1 MPKFFIDRPVFAW
14 VISLFIMMAG
24 AIAIIHLPIAEYPS
38 VAPPSIS
45 ITATYLGA
53 SAETVQN
60 TVTAVIEEQ
69 MSGLDHLVYMS
80 SSSSSSGQSQVT
92 LYFAPGTDPD
102 IAQVDVQNKLQLAVP
117 SLPVTVQQQ
126 GIVVAKSTRNFLMFF
141 TLSCTNDTLDAIA
154 LGNYIQSTLFDPVS
168 RVSGVGEADLF
179 GSQYAMRIWL
189 DPNKLKDYSIAPA
202 AVISAVEAQNTEVPV
217 GQLGMLPS
225 VDGQAINITLQ
236 GQSTLT
242 TTKQFGNIVLRVN
255 PNGSRVFLRDVSRIE
270 LAGQTYTFGVR
281 ANGRPCAAVGIR
293 LEPGANALAT
303 ADAVRAKVAQ
313 LSKFFPIGVTVT
325 WPYDSTEFIRASIH
339 EVVKTLIEAIIMV
352 FLILYFFLQ
361 NLRTAFI
368 PTIVVPVA
376 LLGSFAIMQLLGF
389 SINVLT
395 MFGLVLA
402 IGILVD
408 DAIVVTENVER
419 IMNEEGLSPR
429 DATRKAMSQ
438 ITGALIAISLVLT
451 AVFIPM
457 AFFGGSVG
465 AIYRQFSLSL
475 VSCMAFSVFLA
486 MSLTPALCAS
496 MLKPVQK
503 GHHFHK
509 RGFWGWFNRKFDAT
523 THRYEGWTS
532 RVIKWTPFYLVIYV
546 LIVGCVGWLFIRLPS
561 AFLPAEDQGYFIN
574 LVQLPVGATQERTVN
589 VLKKMESYYFSQPQV
604 QDVIDVAGFSFAGQG
619 QNSALAFVHLKDW
632 SERPGADNAVP
643 AIITRAF
650 MGLGAI
656 PEAFIIPINPPP
668 IPELGIVAGFD
679 MELEDQ
685 GGLGHD
691 KLMDA
696 RRQLMAMAATN
707 SEIAGL
713 QMQALEDTPEL
724 KIDVD
729 LTKAAALGVS
739 PGDLNTTLTAC
750 FGSFYINNFI
760 NGNRVQHVLAQLDA
774 PYRMLPHDLDKVYVQ
789 ANGTNMAPLSEF
801 VKTHWIYASPSLQH
815 YNGFPA
821 LEMTG
826 AAPPGKSIGQA
837 MVAMEKLVQQLPKG
851 IGYEWTGQSYEE
863 LLSSE
868 QAPKLLALS
877 ILVVFLALAALY
889 ENWSIPLAVILVI
902 PLGVIGALLGAM
914 GRGLPN
920 DVFFKVGL
928 LTIIG
933 LSAKNAILIV
943 EFAKDLQAQGVPL
956 IEATLTGAR
965 LRLRPILMTS
975 LAFILGVMPMAISTG
990 AGAASRHDMGTG
1002 VIGGMISATLLA
1014 VFFVPVFYVIVRRI
1028 FKSKIAPSHVSILS
1042 EGTDSSGTDNNTPKS

>member
-14 VISLFIMMAG
+14 VISLFIVLAGIMA
-24 AIAIIHLPIAEYPS
+24 IKKLPIAEYPS
-38 VAPPSIS
+38 VAPPSIT
-45 ITATYLGA
+45 ITASYLGA

-60 TVTAVIEEQ
+60 TVTEVIEEQ
-69 MSGLDHLVYMS
+69 MSGLDHLLYIS
-80 SSSSSSGQSQVT
+80 SSSSSSGQSQVL
-92 LYFAPGTDPD
+92 LYFEPGTDPD

-117 SLPVTVQQQ
+117 SLPATVQQQ
-126 GIVVAKSTRNFLMFF
+126 GLVVAKSTRNFLMFF
-141 TLSCTNDTLDAIA
+141 TLSCTNNSYDAIA
-154 LGNYIQSTLFDPVS
+154 LGNYIQSTLLDPVS

-189 DPNKLKDYSIAPA
+189 DPNKLKDYSISASTI
-202 AVISAVEAQNTEVPV
+202 VNAVETQNAEVPV
-217 GQLGMLPS
+217 GQLGMLPA
-225 VDGQAINITLQ
+225 VNGQEINITLQ
-236 GQSTLT
+236 GQSTLKT
-242 TTKQFGNIVLRVN
+242 AAQFGDIVLRVN
-255 PNGSRVFLRDVSRIE
+255 PNGSRVFLRDVARIE
-270 LAGQTYTFGVR
+270 LSGQNYTFGVR
-281 ANGRPCAAVGIR
+281 ADGRPCAAVGIR

-303 ADAVRAKVAQ
+303 GQAVRAKVAQ
-313 LSKFFPIGVTVT
+313 LSRFFPTGLTVT
-325 WPYDSTEFIRASIH
+325 WPYDSTEFIRASII
-339 EVVKTLIEAIIMV
+339 EVIKTLIEAIVMV

-368 PTIVVPVA
+368 PTIVVPIA
-376 LLGSFAIMQLLGF
+376 LLGSFALMSAFGF

-429 DATRKAMSQ
+429 DATRKAMGQ

-475 VSCMAFSVFLA
+475 VACMAFSVFLA

-496 MLKPVQK
+496 MLVPVQK

-509 RGFWGWFNRKFDAT
+509 GGFFGWFNKKFDAT
-523 THRYEGWTS
+523 THKYEGWTS
-532 RVIKWTPFYLVIYV
+532 RALKKTPIYLIIYFFIV
-546 LIVGCVGWLFIRLPS
+546 LAVGWLFTRIPS
-561 AFLPAEDQGYFIN
+561 AFLPAEDQGYFLNFI
-574 LVQLPVGATQERTVN
+574 QLPVGSSQEHTVD
-589 VLKKMESYYFSQPQV
+589 VLKKMEGYYFSQSNEV
-604 QDVIDVAGFSFAGQG
+604 EDVIDVAGFSFAGQG
-619 QNSALAFVHLKDW
+619 QNSALAFVHLKPW
-632 SERPGADNAVP
+632 SERPGQAHSVQTV
-643 AIITRAF
+643 IGKAF
-650 MGLGAI
+650 MSLSSVPDAVI
-656 PEAFIIPINPPP
+656 YPLNPPP

-685 GGLGHD
+685 GGLGHQ

-696 RRQLMAMAATN
+696 RRQLIAMSLTN
-707 SEIAGL
+707 RVISQL
-713 QMQALEDTPEL
+713 QMQGLEDTPEL
-724 KIDVD
+724 EIDVD
-729 LTKAAALGVS
+729 RTKASALGIS
-739 PGDLNTTLTAC
+739 LADLNTTLTTC
-750 FGSFYINNFI
+750 FGSYYINNFVD
-760 NGNRVQHVLAQLDA
+760 GNRVQHVVAQLDA
-774 PYRMLPHDLDKVYVQ
+774 PYRMLPQDINKVYVQ
-789 ANGTNMAPLSEF
+789 ANGTNMAPLSEV
-801 VKTHWIYASPSLQH
+801 VKTRWISASPSLQD

-826 AAPPGKSIGQA
+826 SAGPGYSIGQA
-837 MVAMEKLVQQLPKG
+837 MDEMEKLAKQLPSG

-868 QAPKLLALS
+868 QAPLLLSLS

-902 PLGVIGALLGAM
+902 PLGVLGALLGAL

-943 EFAKDLQAQGVPL
+943 EFAKDLQAEGRGL
-956 IEATLTGAR
+956 IEATLEAAR
-965 LRLRPILMTS
+965 LRLRPIIMTS
-975 LAFILGVMPMAISTG
+975 MAFILGVMPMAVSTG
-990 AGAASRHDMGTG
+990 AGAAGRHDMGTG

-1014 VFFVPVFYVIVRRI
+1014 IIFVPVFYVVVRRI
-1028 FKSKIAPSHVSILS
+1028 FKKGKVAPAP
-1042 EGTDSSGTDNNTPKS
+1042 GSGGHLTTNENTAKP

>member
-1 MPKFFIDRPVFAW
+1 MPKFFIDRPIFAW
-14 VISLFIMMAG
+14 VISLFIMLAGVMA
-24 AIAIIHLPIAEYPS
+24 IMRLPVAEYPS
-38 VAPPSIS
+38 VAPPSIT

-60 TVTAVIEEQ
+60 TVTEIIEEQ
-69 MSGLDHLVYMS
+69 MSGLDHLLYMS
-80 SSSSSSGQSQVT
+80 SSSSSSGQSQV
-92 LYFAPGTDPD
+92 LIYFEPGTDPD
-102 IAQVDVQNKLQLAVP
+102 TAQVDVQNKLQLAIP
-117 SLPVTVQQQ
+117 SLPATVQQQ
-126 GIVVAKSTRNFLMFF
+126 GLVVAKSTRNFLMFF
-141 TLSCTNDTLDAIA
+141 TLSCTNNNYDAIA
-154 LGNYIQSTLFDPVS
+154 LGNYIQSTLLDPVS

-189 DPNKLKDYSIAPA
+189 NPDLLRYYN
-202 AVISAVEAQNTEVPV
+202 ISAANVVSAVQTQNQEVPV
-217 GQLGMLPS
+217 GQLGMLPA
-225 VDGQAINITLQ
+225 VNGQEINITLQ
-236 GQSTLT
+236 GQSTLRT
-242 TTKQFGNIVLRVN
+242 TEQFGNIVLRVN
-255 PNGSRVFLRDVSRIE
+255 QNGSRVFLHDVARIE
-270 LAGQTYTFGVR
+270 LAGQNYSFGVR
-281 ANGRPCAAVGIR
+281 ADGRPCAAVGIR

-303 ADAVRAKVAQ
+303 ADRVRAKVKQ
-313 LSKFFPIGVTVT
+313 LSQFFPQGIIVT
-325 WPYDSTEFIRASIH
+325 WPYDSTEFIQASIK
-339 EVVKTLIEAIIMV
+339 EVVKTLVEAIIMV

-376 LLGSFAIMQLLGF
+376 LLGSFALMNVLGF

-429 DATRKAMSQ
+429 DATRKAMEQ

-465 AIYRQFSLSL
+465 AIYRQFSFSL
-475 VSCMAFSVFLA
+475 VACMAFSIFLA

-496 MLKPVQK
+496 LLPPVEK
-503 GHHFHK
+503 GHHHDK
-509 RGFWGWFNRKFDAT
+509 KGFFGWFNRKFDAT
-523 THRYEGWTS
+523 THRYEGWVS
-532 RVIKWTPFYLVIYV
+532 RIIGRAPIFL
-546 LIVGCVGWLFIRLPS
+546 LFFLAIVVCVGWLFTKLPS
-561 AFLPAEDQGYFIN
+561 SFLPEEDQGYFLNFIS
-574 LVQLPVGATQERTVN
+574 LPVGASQEHTVN
-589 VLKKMESYYFSQPQV
+589 VLKKMEDFYFKQPEV
-604 QDVIDVAGFSFAGQG
+604 EDVIDVAGFSFAGQG
-619 QNSALAFVHLKDW
+619 QNSALAFVHLKPW
-632 SERPGADNAVP
+632 AERPGAQHAVG
-643 AIITRAF
+643 AVIGRAF
-650 MGLGAI
+650 GGLSAI
-656 PEAFIIPINPPP
+656 PDGFIFPLNPPP
-668 IPELGIVAGFD
+668 IPELGVVAGFD

-696 RRQLMAMAATN
+696 RRQLFALAATN
-707 SEIAGL
+707 SVVSGL

-724 KIDVD
+724 QIDVD
-729 LTKAAALGVS
+729 QTKASALGVS
-739 PGDLNTTLTAC
+739 LADLNTTLTTY
-750 FGSFYINNFI
+750 FGSYYINNFI
-760 NGNRVQHVLAQLDA
+760 DGNRVQHVVAQLDA
-774 PYRMLPHDLDKVYVQ
+774 PYRMLPGDIGKVYVQ
-789 ANGTNMAPLSEF
+789 ANVTNTAPLSEI
-801 VKTHWIYASPSLQH
+801 VKTHWTYASPSLQH

-821 LEMTG
+821 LELTG
-826 AAPPGKSIGQA
+826 AAKPGMSTSQA
-837 MVAMEKLVQQLPKG
+837 MKAMEELVKNLPRG

-868 QAPKLLALS
+868 QAPLLLSLS

-889 ENWSIPLAVILVI
+889 ESWSIPVAVILVI
-902 PLGVIGALLGAM
+902 PLGVLGALLGAWS
-914 GRGLPN
+914 RGLPN

-943 EFAKDLQAQGVPL
+943 EFAKDMQAEGMPL

-1014 VFFVPVFYVIVRRI
+1014 IFMVPVFYVVVRRI
-1028 FKSKIAPSHVSILS
+1028 FKGKTPNAP
-1042 EGTDSSGTDNNTPKS
+1042 NTPPNAGGKNENTAKP

>member
-1 MPKFFIDRPVFAW
+1 MPKFFIDRPIFAW
-14 VISLFIMMAG
+14 VISLFIMLAGVMA
-24 AIAIIHLPIAEYPS
+24 IKSLPVAEYPS
-38 VAPPSIS
+38 VAPPSIT

-53 SAETVQN
+53 SADTVQN
-60 TVTAVIEEQ
+60 TVTEIIEEQ
-69 MSGLDHLVYMS
+69 MSGLDHLLYMS
-80 SSSSSSGQSQVT
+80 SSSSSSGQSQVL
-92 LYFAPGTDPD
+92 LYFEPGTDPD
-102 IAQVDVQNKLQLAVP
+102 IAQVDVQNKLQLAIP
-117 SLPVTVQQQ
+117 SLPITVQQQ
-126 GIVVAKSTRNFLMFF
+126 GLVVAKSTRNFLMFF
-141 TLSCTNDTLDAIA
+141 TLSCTNNSYDAIA
-154 LGNYIQSTLFDPVS
+154 LGNYIQSTLLDPVS

-189 DPNKLKDYSIAPA
+189 NPELLRYYNITA
-202 AVISAVEAQNTEVPV
+202 ANIISAVQAQNAEVPV
-217 GQLGMLPS
+217 GQLGMLPA
-225 VDGQAINITLQ
+225 VNGQEINITLQ
-236 GQSTLT
+236 GQSTLR
-242 TTKQFGNIVLRVN
+242 TTKQFGDIILRVN
-255 PNGSRVFLRDVSRIE
+255 QNGSRVYLRDVARIE
-270 LAGQTYTFGVR
+270 LAGQNYNFGVR
-281 ANGRPCAAVGIR
+281 ADGRPCAAVGIR

-303 ADAVRAKVAQ
+303 ADRVRAKVKQ
-313 LSKFFPIGVTVT
+313 LSQFFPQGIIVT
-325 WPYDSTEFIRASIH
+325 WPYDSTEFIQASIK
-339 EVVKTLIEAIIMV
+339 EVIKTLVEAIVMV

-376 LLGSFAIMQLLGF
+376 LLGSFALMNLLGF

-429 DATRKAMSQ
+429 DATRKAMEQ

-465 AIYRQFSLSL
+465 AIYRQFSFSL
-475 VSCMAFSVFLA
+475 VACMAFSIFLA

-496 MLKPVQK
+496 LLPQVEK
-503 GHHFHK
+503 GHHHDK
-509 RGFWGWFNRKFDAT
+509 KGFFGWFNRKFDAT

-532 RVIKWTPFYLVIYV
+532 SVIKRSPIYLVIYLV
-546 LIVGCVGWLFIRLPS
+546 IVVCVGLLFTKLPS
-561 AFLPAEDQGYFIN
+561 SFLPEEDQGYFLNFIS
-574 LVQLPVGATQERTVN
+574 LPVGSSQEHTVS
-589 VLKKMESYYFSQPQV
+589 VLKKMEDFYFKQPEV
-604 QDVIDVAGFSFAGQG
+604 EDVIDVAGFSFAGQG
-619 QNSALAFVHLKDW
+619 QNSALAFVHLKPW
-632 SERPGADNAVP
+632 AQRPGAQHAVGSV
-643 AIITRAF
+643 IGRAF
-650 MGLGAI
+650 VGLGAI
-656 PEAFIIPINPPP
+656 PDAFIFPLNPPP
-668 IPELGIVAGFD
+668 IPELGVVAGFD
-679 MELEDQ
+679 LELEDQ
-685 GGLGHD
+685 AGLGHD

-696 RRQLMAMAATN
+696 RRQLFALAATN
-707 SEIAGL
+707 SIISGL

-724 KIDVD
+724 QIDVD
-729 LTKAAALGVS
+729 QTKASALGVS
-739 PGDLNTTLTAC
+739 LADLDTTLTTC
-750 FGSFYINNFI
+750 FGSYYINNFI
-760 NGNRVQHVLAQLDA
+760 DGNRVQHVVAQLDA
-774 PYRMLPHDLDKVYVQ
+774 PYRMLPGDINKVYVQ
-789 ANGTNMAPLSEF
+789 ANGTNTAPLSEI
-801 VKTHWIYASPSLQH
+801 VRTRWIYASPSLQH

-821 LEMTG
+821 LELTG
-826 AAPPGKSIGQA
+826 TAKPGLSTSQA
-837 MVAMEKLVQQLPKG
+837 MKAMEELVKKLPKG

-868 QAPKLLALS
+868 QAPLLLSLS

-889 ENWSIPLAVILVI
+889 ESWSIPIAVVLVI
-902 PLGVIGALLGAM
+902 PLGVLGALLGAW

-943 EFAKDLQAQGVPL
+943 EFAKDMQAQGMPL

-1002 VIGGMISATLLA
+1002 VIGGMITATLLA
-1014 VFFVPVFYVIVRRI
+1014 IFMVPVFYVIVRRI
-1028 FKSKIAPSHVSILS
+1028 FKGKTPLAPISPS
-1042 EGTDSSGTDNNTPKS
+1042 EAGGKNENTAKP

>member
-14 VISLFIMMAG
+14 VLSLFIMLAGVMA
-24 AIAIIHLPIAEYPS
+24 ILHLPIAQYPS

-60 TVTAVIEEQ
+60 TVTEVIEEQ
-69 MSGLDHLVYMS
+69 MSGLDHLLYMS
-80 SSSSSSGQSQVT
+80 SSSSSSGQSQVY
-92 LYFAPGTDPD
+92 LYFEPGTDPD
-102 IAQVDVQNKLQLAVP
+102 IAQVDVQNKLQLAIP
-117 SLPVTVQQQ
+117 SLPATVQQQ
-126 GIVVAKSTRNFLMFF
+126 GLVVAKSTRNFLMFF
-141 TLSCTNDTLDAIA
+141 TLSSTNSSYDAIT
-154 LGNYIQSTLFDPVS
+154 LGNYIQSTVFDPVS
-168 RVSGVGEADLF
+168 RVNGVGEADLF

-189 DPNKLKDYSIAPA
+189 DPNKMQYYNISA
-202 AVISAVEAQNTEVPV
+202 ADVISAVQTQNSEVPA
-217 GQLGMLPS
+217 GQLGMLPA
-225 VDGQAINITLQ
+225 VNGQELNVILQ
-236 GQSTLT
+236 GQSTLNT
-242 TTKQFGNIVLRVN
+242 TAQFGSIILRVN
-255 PNGSRVFLRDVSRIE
+255 QNGSRVFLRDVARLE

-281 ANGRPCAAVGIR
+281 TDGRPCAAVGIR

-303 ADAVRAKVAQ
+303 ADAVRAKVKQ
-313 LSKFFPIGVTVT
+313 LSQFFPPGVIVT
-325 WPYDSTEFIRASIH
+325 WPYDSTEFIRASIK

-376 LLGSFAIMQLLGF
+376 LLGSFAIMSAFGF

-419 IMNEEGLSPR
+419 IMNEEGLPPR
-429 DATRKAMSQ
+429 EATRKAMEQ

-465 AIYRQFSLSL
+465 AIYRQFSMSL
-475 VSCMAFSVFLA
+475 VACMAFSIFLA

-496 MLKPVQK
+496 MLPRVEK
-503 GHHFHK
+503 GHHHEK
-509 RGFWGWFNRKFDAT
+509 RGFWGWFNRSFNAT
-523 THRYEGWTS
+523 THRYEGWTAGA
-532 RVIKWTPFYLVIYV
+532 IKRWPIYMAVYL
-546 LIVGCVGWLFIRLPS
+546 LIVGGVGWLFVHLPS
-561 AFLPAEDQGYFIN
+561 AFLPDEDQGYFFN
-574 LVQLPVGATQERTVN
+574 LIQLPVGATQQRTVSS
-589 VLKKMESYYFSQPQV
+589 LEQMEKYYFKQPQV
-604 QDVIDVAGFSFAGQG
+604 QDVIDVAGFSFAGQA
-619 QNSALAFVHLKDW
+619 QNSALAFVHLKPW
-632 SERPGADNAVP
+632 SERPGATNGVDS
-643 AIITRAF
+643 IIQRAF
-650 MGLGAI
+650 MGLGGF
-656 PEAFIIPINPPP
+656 PDAFIFPVNPPP

-696 RRQLMAMAATN
+696 RRQLMALAATN
-707 SEIAGL
+707 TAVQGL
-713 QMQALEDTPEL
+713 QMQALEDTPEMH
-724 KIDVD
+724 IDVD
-729 LTKAAALGVS
+729 QTKAAALGVS
-739 PGDLNTTLTAC
+739 LADLNTTLATC
-750 FGSFYINNFI
+750 FGSVYINNFI
-760 NGNRVQHVLAQLDA
+760 DGNRVQHVVAQLDA
-774 PYRMLPHDLDKVYVQ
+774 NYRMLPQDIGNVYVR
-789 ANGTNMAPLSEF
+789 ANGTNMAPLSEM

-821 LEMTG
+821 LELTG
-826 AAPPGKSIGQA
+826 AAKPGVSIGQA
-837 MVAMEKLVQQLPKG
+837 MDAMQAMVKELPRG
-851 IGYEWTGQSYEE
+851 IGYEWTGQSYEQ
-863 LLSSE
+863 LISSK
-868 QAPKLLALS
+868 QAPILLGLS
-877 ILVVFLALAALY
+877 ILVVFLALSALY
-889 ENWSIPLAVILVI
+889 ESWSIPIAVILVV
-902 PLGVIGALLGAM
+902 PLGVIGALVGAHA
-914 GRGLPN
+914 RGLPN

-943 EFAKDLQAQGVPL
+943 EFAKDLQAQGMPL
-956 IEATLTGAR
+956 MQATLTGAR

-1014 VFFVPVFYVIVRRI
+1014 VFLVPVFYVLVRRI
-1028 FKSKIAPSHVSILS
+1028 FKGNAAPPPAPLA
-1042 EGTDSSGTDNNTPKS
+1042 GAGDKNNNAAKP

>member
-1 MPKFFIDRPVFAW
+1 MPRFFIDRPVFAW
-14 VISLFIMMAG
+14 VISLFIMLAG
-24 AIAIIHLPIAEYPS
+24 AMAIIHLPIAEYPS
-38 VAPPSIS
+38 VAPPSIT

-69 MSGLDHLVYMS
+69 MSGLDHLLYMS
-80 SSSSSSGQSQVT
+80 SSSSSSGQSQVL
-92 LYFAPGTDPD
+92 LYFQPGTDPAL
-102 IAQVDVQNKLQLAVP
+102 AQVDVQNKLQLAVP

-126 GIVVAKSTRNFLMFF
+126 GLVVAKSTRNFLMFF
-141 TLSCTNDTLDAIA
+141 TLSSTNGQYDAIA
-154 LGNYIQSTLFDPVS
+154 LGNYIQSTLLDPVS

-189 DPNKLKDYSIAPA
+189 DPNKLKDYSISAADVIA
-202 AVISAVEAQNTEVPV
+202 AVQAQNSEVPV
-217 GQLGMLPS
+217 GQLGMLPA
-225 VDGQAINITLQ
+225 VNGQELNVTLQ
-236 GQSTLT
+236 GQSTLNT
-242 TTKQFGNIVLRVN
+242 TEQFGNIVLRVN
-255 PNGSRVFLRDVSRIE
+255 PNGSRVFLRDVSRLE
-270 LAGQTYTFGVR
+270 LAGQNYTFGVR

-303 ADAVRAKVAQ
+303 GNAVRAKVKQ
-313 LSKFFPIGVTVT
+313 LSQFFPQGIVVG
-325 WPYDSTEFIRASIH
+325 WPYDSTEFIRASII
-339 EVVKTLIEAIIMV
+339 EVIKTLVEAIIMV

-361 NLRTAFI
+361 NIRTAFI

-376 LLGSFAIMQLLGF
+376 LLGSFALMQVLGF

-451 AVFIPM
+451 AVFVPM

-496 MLKPVQK
+496 LLPPVQK
-503 GHHFHK
+503 GHHMQK
-509 RGFWGWFNRKFDAT
+509 RGFFGWFNRKFDST

-532 RVIKWTPFYLVIYV
+532 RIIKRAPLYMLPYL
-546 LIVGCVGWLFIRLPS
+546 LIVLVVGFLFVHLPTS
-561 AFLPAEDQGYFIN
+561 FLPAEDQGYFLNFI
-574 LVQLPVGATQERTVN
+574 QLPVGATQQRTVE
-589 VLKKMESYYFSQPQV
+589 VLKQMEQYYFKQPEV
-604 QDVIDVAGFSFAGQG
+604 QDVIDVAGFSFAGQS
-619 QNSALAFVHLKDW
+619 QNSAIAFVHLKPW
-632 SERPGADNAVP
+632 SERPGAQHSVEAV
-643 AIITRAF
+643 IGRAF
-650 MGLGAI
+650 GGLSGI
-656 PEAFIIPINPPP
+656 PDAYVIPINPPP

-685 GGLGHD
+685 AGLGHAQ
-691 KLMDA
+691 LMDA
-696 RRQLMAMAATN
+696 RRQLFAMAATN
-707 SEIAGL
+707 SQIQGL

-724 KIDVD
+724 QVDVD
-729 LTKAAALGVS
+729 RTKAAALGVS
-739 PGDLNTTLTAC
+739 LADLNVSLTTY

-774 PYRMLPHDLDKVYVQ
+774 PYRMLPQDLGKVYVN
-789 ANGTNMAPLSEF
+789 AGTNMAPLSEL

-821 LEMTG
+821 LELTG
-826 AAPPGKSIGQA
+826 SPPPGGSIGRS
-837 MVAMEKLVQQLPKG
+837 MEVLEELAKKLPRG
-851 IGYEWTGQSYEE
+851 IGYEWTGQSFEE
-863 LLSSE
+863 ILSSK
-868 QAPKLLALS
+868 QAPILLALS

-889 ENWSIPLAVILVI
+889 ESWSIPVAVILVV
-902 PLGVIGALLGAM
+902 PLGVLGALIGAF

-928 LTIIG
+928 LTIVG

-943 EFAKDLQAQGVPL
+943 EFAKDLQLEGKSL
-956 IEATLTGAR
+956 MHATLMAAR

-975 LAFILGVMPMAISTG
+975 LAFILGVMPMAVSTG
-990 AGAASRHDMGTG
+990 AGAAGRHDMGTG
-1002 VIGGMISATLLA
+1002 VIGGMISATILA
-1014 VFFVPVFYVIVRRI
+1014 IFLVPVFYVLVRRI
-1028 FKSKIAPSHVSILS
+1028 FKGEIWHAPDAKESTSAGITGEDH
-1042 EGTDSSGTDNNTPKS
+1042 NPPKV